1 MPAVDADQAR
11 NKGQPGDAFEDLA
24 ARVTAASE
32 RVNDLLNE
40 LSAGE
45 VLLAGENIRL
55 NIEKLGLD
63 DQLRVVKEAC
73 TNTEDKCYALQDRMY
88 GLLGQRDRL
97 NREFAAKQA
106 DKEMLIRE
114 IETLKQK
121 ELHQQTQMKLSNDQV
136 MKGLRDNTRRKL
148 ECWELTNKIQRLT
161 DTSLELHKQI
171 WREEERLYERQPTTN
186 GATAKPPA
194 M

>member
-1 MPAVDADQAR
+1 MATESNQQR
-11 NKGQPGDAFEDLA
+11 RGHSIDAFEDLA

-32 RVNDLLNE
+32 RVNALLKE

-55 NIEKLGLD
+55 NIEKLSLD

-73 TNTEDKCYALQDRMY
+73 RETEERCYSLQDRMH

-97 NREFAAKQA
+97 NREYSEKLA
-106 DKEMLIRE
+106 DKEMLIRG
-114 IETLKQK
+114 IDALKQK
-121 ELHQQTQMKLSNDQV
+121 GSQQAGQAELRNNLLMR
-136 MKGLRDNTRRKL
+136 GLRDNTRRKL
-148 ECWELTNKIQRLT
+148 ECWELAQKVQRMT
-161 DTSLELHKQI
+161 DHSLDLHKQI
-171 WREEERLYERQPTTN
+171 WREEDKLHDEKQHSDEED
-186 GATAKPPA
+186 